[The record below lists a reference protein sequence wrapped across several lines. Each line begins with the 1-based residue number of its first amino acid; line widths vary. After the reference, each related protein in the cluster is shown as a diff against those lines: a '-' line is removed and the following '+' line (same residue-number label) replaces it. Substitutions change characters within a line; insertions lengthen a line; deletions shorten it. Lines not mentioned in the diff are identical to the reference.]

1 MTSVS
6 LAGSLRF
13 AANIGMLFQEHAFL
27 ERFRA
32 AAESGF
38 AAVEFPRLYGATVST
53 VDSALRT
60 NGVHLVQFSMPRGD
74 IARGERGVANDPRR
88 VNEFHQGVEWTLDT
102 VARFGCTRVSC
113 PIGNTLSDIPLS
125 TQWNTVAENLHHAC
139 ERAASAGVTL
149 LIEPLNVFDHP
160 GTLLTTMAQARSVI
174 AAVAHTRL
182 RIMCDVY
189 HMQRTEGNLTHAILE
204 HLAFIDHVQIADS
217 PGRHQP
223 GTGEINYAFVL
234 QTLVDAQ
241 FGGWCGLEYQPRGST
256 RESLTWMW
264 RYAAAPPQSQVDAHV
279 SRL

>member
-1 MTSVS
+1 MTSVG

-27 ERFRA
+27 DRFHA
-32 AAESGF
+32 AAEAGF
-38 AAVEFPRLYGATVST
+38 EAVEFPRFYGASVSA
-53 VDSALRT
+53 VDSALRAS
-60 NGVHLVQFSMPRGD
+60 GVRLVQFSMPRGD

-88 VNEFHQGVEWTLDT
+88 VNEFRQGVEWTLDT
-102 VARFGCTRVSC
+102 VTRFECTRVSC
-113 PIGNTLSDIPLS
+113 PIGNILSDIALS
-125 TQWNTVAENLHHAC
+125 TQWGTVAENLHHAC

-160 GTLLTTMAQARSVI
+160 GTLLTTVAQARSVI
-174 AAVAHTRL
+174 AAVAHSHL

-189 HMQRTEGNLTHAILE
+189 HMQRTEGNLTHTILE
-204 HLAFIDHVQIADS
+204 HFAFIDHVQIADS

-241 FGGWCGLEYQPRGST
+241 FSGWCGLEYQPLGST

-264 RYAAAPPQSQVDAHV
+264 RDAGAPPQSSVNAHV